1 MSIIIYY
8 DSEQEGKWFQSL
20 SKDLIG
26 ARLVKLARRGNN
38 PGPIDQ
44 LLRYDRPDIIVT
56 LHGVPKLV
64 LEKTSEVPTGHNVT
78 QRFGRL
84 ANAMEENVMAVYF
97 LPFDAMKHGLYSN
110 RCKISARLFIALDKM
125 ENIHGVPALA
135 VEWPSDKNQELIRDG
150 SEDESLRK
158 LVDKLAVSNF
168 NLDSAASEISQIKAH
183 MKWTFEKRLK
193 EEPATAKFPNSVE
206 LIETREFVNR
216 VKKISAGLV
225 SKLPPHI
232 FKRNY
237 TVVYELGMTPEKSR
251 REDPYV
257 GTQFLYDYMGCRNGP
272 NPSDKFN
279 NLVLSVSKVPRE
291 VWETY
296 NPNDPSRKSSLY
308 YATADLIVLKD
319 DVIVCESK
327 ISHDAYNRVNSGLED
342 YFRA

>member
-1 MSIIIYY
+1 MSIEIYY

-20 SKDLIG
+20 SGALRGAHLI
-26 ARLVKLARRGNN
+26 KLKSRGNN

-56 LHGVPKLV
+56 VDEAPKLV

-84 ANAMEENVMAVYF
+84 ANAVEEKVMAVYF
-97 LPFDAMKHGLYSN
+97 LPFDAMKHGEYSS
-110 RCKISARLFIALDKM
+110 RCQISARLFLALDKM
-125 ENIHGVPALA
+125 EKIHGVPALA
-135 VEWPSDKNQELIRDG
+135 AEWPSDKNHELIRDG

-158 LVDKLAVSNF
+158 MIDKLAVSNF
-168 NLDSAASEISQIKAH
+168 NLSSAESEISQIKSH
-183 MKWTFEKRLK
+183 MQWTFEKRLK
-193 EEPATAKFPNSVE
+193 EEPATAEFPNSVE
-206 LIETREFVNR
+206 LIETKEFVNR
-216 VKKISAGLV
+216 VKNISTGL
-225 SKLPPHI
+225 SSRLPTHI
-232 FKRNY
+232 FTRKG

-272 NPSDKFN
+272 KPSDKFN
-279 NLVLSVSKVPRE
+279 NLVLSVSKVPRNI
-291 VWETY
+291 WETN

-319 DVIVCESK
+319 DVIVCKSK
-327 ISHDAYNRVNSGLED
+327 IDHDSYNRVNSSLNE
-342 YFRA
+342 YFHA